1 MRIVLDVMGGDRPP
15 IDLIQGGVHAAR
27 RHDLEILFVGDPEVI
42 GSALAT
48 FDARDSS
55 RFTILAADQVITMDE
70 RPVQAVRAKR
80 GSSMIVGLEAL
91 RDGRADAF
99 VSPGNTGAIVAGSLF
114 TLGRLRAIPRPG
126 LAAILPSLVEREFTL
141 IDVGATVDCTPE
153 HLLHFA
159 LMGATH
165 ARAVLGVQDPT
176 VAVLSIG
183 EERGKGN
190 RLVARATTLLD
201 DAPFRFVGN
210 VEGHQLLLERPADV
224 VVTDGFTGNVLVK
237 GIEGGVHATT
247 ALLRASISER
257 LRHKLGALLLRTAFS

>member
-1 MRIVLDVMGGDRPP
+1 
-15 IDLIQGGVHAAR
+15 
-27 RHDLEILFVGDPEVI
+27 
-42 GSALAT
+42 
-48 FDARDSS
+48 
-55 RFTILAADQVITMDE
+55 
-70 RPVQAVRAKR
+70 
-80 GSSMIVGLEAL
+80 
-91 RDGRADAF
+91 
-99 VSPGNTGAIVAGSLF
+99 
-114 TLGRLRAIPRPG
+114 
-126 LAAILPSLVEREFTL
+126 
-141 IDVGATVDCTPE
+141 
-153 HLLHFA
+153 
-159 LMGATH
+159 

-224 VVTDGFTGNVLVK
+224 VVTDGFAGNVLVK

-257 LRHKLGALLLRTAFS
+257 LRHKLGALLLRTAFSRLRSALGYQARGGAPLLGVGGNVVIAHGRSDATAIAGAIDMAQRAVGGGVVEQLMCGLDGWQGDGG